1 MADSN
6 LPDMEPI
13 GTKRDFR
20 TVTKS
25 GNDLVKTILAT
36 KESPEHDQ
44 IIKEGLEAVIKEY
57 ISIIVEKTDLNVL
70 VTEDAK
76 YKFLQKLDIKS
87 IFESKPAT
95 KSPTADKLIF
105 VVDKIAEDQ
114 KSILKKLG
122 SIDQIEKVGDLLESI
137 YYYSW
142 LVTSFF
148 WNFH

>member
-1 MADSN
+1 MAESS
-6 LPDMEPI
+6 LPEMEQI
-13 GTKRDFR
+13 GAKRDFR

-36 KESPEHDQ
+36 RESPEHDQ

-70 VTEDAK
+70 VTEDEK
-76 YKFLQKLDIKS
+76 YKFLQKLDIRS
-87 IFESKPAT
+87 IFDSKPASR
-95 KSPTADKLIF
+95 SPTADKLNF

-122 SIDQIEKVGDLLESI
+122 AIDQIEKVSN
-137 YYYSW
+137 W
-142 LVTSFF
+142 LPLI
-148 WNFH
+148 